1 MECWWCF
8 RYPCFQE
15 VSKKNSRKLGRQ
27 LRSVNPD
34 SNSMMISHTIDSLR
48 NFHLEEVLFTI
59 KVWKFIRYNVLIL
72 YRENS

>member
-1 MECWWCF
+1 MESRWCF

-27 LRSVNPD
+27 LLSVNPD
-34 SNSMMISHTIDSLR
+34 SNSMMISHTIGSLR
-48 NFHLEEVLFTI
+48 NFHLKEALFTI